1 MLNLIKTTIL
11 FLLRIV
17 VITSVGEHVYGD
29 EQSAFDCNIRNPG
42 CPNVCYSK
50 FAPISQIRL
59 WGVQIIA
66 VATPGALFVVY
77 TIQS

>member
-1 MLNLIKTTIL
+1 M
-11 FLLRIV
+11 
-17 VITSVGEHVYGD
+17 YGD
-29 EQSAFDCNIRNPG
+29 EQSAFDCNVRNPG

-50 FAPISQIRL
+50 FAPISQIRF